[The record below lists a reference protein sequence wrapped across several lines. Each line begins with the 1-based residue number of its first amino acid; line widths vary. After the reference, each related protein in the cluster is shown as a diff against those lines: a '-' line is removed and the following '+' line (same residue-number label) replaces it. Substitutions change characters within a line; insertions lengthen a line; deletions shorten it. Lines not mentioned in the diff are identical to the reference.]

1 MKWFSTIMLILL
13 LGVAPLLAQDGTE
26 PHLPETI
33 FLTLSALVV
42 PLVAV
47 AKDGIL
53 VGYREQLGE
62 SRYAYAVRSLSLL
75 IGVCVAILAGSSTN
89 LADALG
95 IVGIPPL
102 VGIIAGGVL
111 IGFGSNWIHELFKL
125 WRAGAEW
132 LKYKAPTL

>member
-1 MKWFSTIMLILL
+1 MKWFSIIAMIFL
-13 LGVAPLLAQDGTE
+13 LGITPLMAQDGTD
-26 PHLPETI
+26 PQLPETI

-47 AKDGIL
+47 AKDGL
-53 VGYREQLGE
+53 LAGYQEQLGE
-62 SRYAYAVRSLSLL
+62 KRYGYVVRLISLL
-75 IGVCVAILAGSSTN
+75 IGVCVAILAGNSAN

-102 VGIIAGGVL
+102 IGIIAGGVL
-111 IGFGSNWIHELFKL
+111 IGFGSNWIHKLFKL